1 MGIKMTERKR
11 GEKIGRGMGGMKEE
25 EGGRDES
32 EVGK

>member
-25 EGGRDES
+25 EGGRRRE
-32 EVGK
+32 G

>member
-11 GEKIGRGMGGMKEE
+11 GEKIGRGMGGMEE

-32 EVGK
+32 GVGK